1 MTKVRIT
8 ETGFSTLTLL
18 CRYMAEFIGD
28 EGALSL
34 AENLI
39 DTANRILA
47 RFPEQCP
54 ICPELDHL
62 GVTEYRQLTVDKYK
76 ILYRFDEPTKTVY
89 ITAFMRHK
97 QSAEELLISY
107 NLAR

>member
-8 ETGFSTLTLL
+8 ETGFATLKLL
-18 CRYMAEFIGD
+18 NRYMAEFIGD
-28 EGALSL
+28 DMALKL
-34 AENLI
+34 AEELVNAAEEKLS
-39 DTANRILA
+39 

-54 ICPELDHL
+54 VCPELDHI
-62 GVTEYRQLTVDKYK
+62 GVIDYRQLTPDKYK
-76 ILYRFDEPTKTVY
+76 ILYRYDSVADTAY

-107 NLAR
+107 LLQK

>member
-1 MTKVRIT
+1 MTKVSIT
-8 ETGFSTLTLL
+8 ETGFSTLSLL
-18 CRYMAEFIGD
+18 SRYMAEFIGD
-28 EGALSL
+28 ADALSL

-39 DTANRILA
+39 DTAEKTLS

-54 ICPELDHL
+54 ICPELNHI
-62 GVTEYRQLTVDKYK
+62 GVTDYRQLTADKYK
-76 ILYRFDEPTKTVY
+76 ILYRFDETTETVY

-107 NLAR
+107 NLAK